1 VSRPLPAPREDFPV
15 LSQRV
20 NGRPL
25 AYLDSAATAQKPAR
39 VIDAVAD
46 FYRHDNANIHR
57 AVYGLGERATARY
70 EGARERVASFL
81 NAREAR
87 EVVFV
92 RGATEGINLV
102 ASCLSAS
109 LRPGDE
115 VLITALEHHAN
126 IVPWQLACARSG
138 AALRVLPMTP
148 SCDLDLSALDDLLTP
163 RTRLFAFSQLSNALG
178 TVNPAPLLCARARAV
193 GALTLVD
200 GAQAAAHGPTDVQA
214 LGCDFYVFSGHKLYG
229 PTGVGVL
236 YGRAEVLEALPPYQ
250 GGGDMIEEVRF
261 EGTTFAGLPSR
272 FEAGTPHICGAVGL
286 GVALDYLREFDL
298 ARVEAHEAALLAA
311 LEGGLRALPGVRV
324 MGAPAARASAVS
336 FVLEGAHPHDVGVL
350 LDQHGVAV
358 RVGHHCAQPVMRH
371 LGVSATVRASV
382 GLYTSREDVA
392 QLLEALPRVRRML
405 VD

>member
-1 VSRPLPAPREDFPV
+1 MSRPLPAPREDFPV

-25 AYLDSAATAQKPAR
+25 AYLDSAATAQKPTR
-39 VIDAVAD
+39 VIDALSD
-46 FYRHDNANIHR
+46 FYRNDNANIHR

-70 EGARERVASFL
+70 EGARERVARFL

-102 ASCLSAS
+102 ASGLGAS

-126 IVPWQLACARSG
+126 IVPWQLACERSG

-148 SCDLDLSALDDLLTP
+148 SCDLDLSALDELLTP
-163 RTRLFAFSQLSNALG
+163 RTKIFAFSQLSNALG
-178 TVNPAPLLCARARAV
+178 TLNPAPLLCARARAV

-200 GAQAAAHGPTDVQA
+200 GAQAAAHAPTDVQA

-229 PTGVGVL
+229 PTGIGVV
-236 YGRAEVLEALPPYQ
+236 YGRAEVFEALPPYQ

-272 FEAGTPHICGAVGL
+272 FEAGTPHIAGAVGL
-286 GVALDYLREFDL
+286 AAALDYLSEFDL
-298 ARVEAHEAALLAA
+298 ARVAAHEEGLVAA
-311 LEGGLRALPGVRV
+311 LEEGLRALPWARV

-336 FVLEGAHPHDVGVL
+336 FVVDGAHPHDLGVL
-350 LDQHGVAV
+350 LDNYGVAV

-371 LGVSATVRASV
+371 LGVQATVRASV
-382 GLYTSREDVA
+382 GLYTTHDDVA
-392 QLLEALPRVRRML
+392 QLLDALPRAYRML
-405 VD
+405 VG